1 MGVGAYNR
9 SSDQQ
14 ACLFSTIV
22 DYRYSHRLLILWVQ
36 LSVVWTSDILDGILL
51 TQSITIIWLDST
63 I

>member
-14 ACLFSTIV
+14 ACLFSTVV

-36 LSVVWTSDILDGILL
+36 LSVVWTSDIDGILL
-51 TQSITIIWLDST
+51 AQFITIRWLDST